1 MSAQIPTAARA
12 EKRSQEVGP
21 GRDAARSHAPQAAIG
36 YPSSASGHDGCG
48 GVARWSMGVAASDAG
63 DRISS
68 RPGARHGGTRQKGI
82 YVVSEQLE
90 LQQALMSTL
99 RERRPLVLLL
109 GQAAW
114 NSNAVPDPI
123 LQTASRHLGKEEA
136 VAKGWPA
143 LLNSTSLPD
152 NFLEWL
158 AERFSRRPR
167 PTWLTTI
174 AQLPWSAVFTSSI
187 DPELRSALISR
198 QREPQAILTASEI
211 PAAARSTART
221 PIYYLFGR
229 AGISDAAAMP
239 PRNRSELRQRSI
251 LQAIPMLNRLPDTAT
266 PLGLIV
272 VDGFDPD
279 RDWLN
284 LDALLAVLE
293 QSQSAYAIWFGWPAQ
308 NQRLRQET
316 AELISSGRLIVSPSR
331 LSALVADLEAEGK
344 LADLVEP
351 VSTERG
357 TISFVDNNVFS
368 PAPEMRIRVEAAAA
382 IVDDS
387 WLAFQ
392 APLGPDAKYA
402 AFRRFHGDIE
412 GPRSLVG
419 GIISGFAITRDFED
433 RLWQLTKA
441 AINDHARFSEPI
453 IVHGQS
459 GTGKSIAL
467 ARLARTAREDR
478 RAAVLFATARI
489 PQSTDIDA
497 FCEAAEEAGATA
509 TLVICDSNASVNRY
523 RDLFRGLRSRGRR
536 IIMVG
541 SSYRYVDSDTSA
553 RRTFVGSPDRLS
565 DGERQ
570 QIAVLIGQFSGHEGQ
585 ITVGSDRNVLAA
597 LYRSLPASRHRLS
610 VGLGQE
616 ARSVE
621 DILRERARELKP
633 RTGHSKLAEQ
643 LVAAGLASETDS
655 ILDFQLSEELREASD
670 SAQRLIDFVM
680 AAGRLN
686 CPIPI
691 NLLLRAITAESAQT
705 DVTTVA
711 QLFLGLDLFRW
722 RRFENE
728 GEEILISS
736 RLVLEAELICRR
748 RLINAT
754 GEGVQL
760 VKLIRAARL
769 TWDAGGAER
778 RFLLDLVHNLGPD
791 GPLGTR
797 YRQSYLEAG
806 RALTEL
812 RNNYGVNDP
821 SLMLQEAV
829 LRRTAIR
836 EETVGPAEQLS
847 ILEEARAA
855 VQAGMDLLAGQSS
868 RGARHTRS
876 ILSVERAAIYSFL
889 ATYRAQQSAPA
900 QDIWSAYEAA
910 RTAARAAAAVT
921 ETYHALDISLWLPAD
936 LVDVREL
943 SERQRLE
950 LFADIH
956 SMLDRIDPTSLPPE
970 QRERFNRRLFS
981 LGEKLRLPALS
992 EAAFLALEREGST
1005 AGYYL
1010 RARSLGP
1017 LLDQDQSPEMAESDM
1032 SRATAA
1038 SAFLR
1043 RYWTRIENDERCLR
1057 YLLECE
1063 WIAATGQRLLRG
1075 ERAALPYSDATRREL
1090 LRLVKSLKASSENSD
1105 NNLSYLE
1112 AVLSWLNNEEQ
1123 YANQLWRELARETD
1137 FIDPR
1142 RVVRRNI
1149 LTDEAKKPLIFSGRI
1164 ESAAESGRNTIRV
1177 DGLNRRIQLLAR
1189 DFTDID
1195 VAYGRAIPSFGI
1207 AFNYIGPIA
1216 DPIRRASVQP

>member
-1 MSAQIPTAARA
+1 MS
-12 EKRSQEVGP
+12 EE
-21 GRDAARSHAPQAAIG
+21 
-36 YPSSASGHDGCG
+36 SA
-48 GVARWSMGVAASDAG
+48 
-63 DRISS
+63 
-68 RPGARHGGTRQKGI
+68 
-82 YVVSEQLE
+82 
-90 LQQALMSTL
+90 LQQALMSAL
-99 RERRPLVLLL
+99 REHRPLVLFL
-109 GQAAW
+109 GQDAW
-114 NSNAVPDPI
+114 TNADFDPI
-123 LQTASRHLGKEEA
+123 LQIALRHLGKEE
-136 VAKGWPA
+136 VADRGWPA
-143 LLNSTSLPD
+143 LLDSTSLPD
-152 NFLEWL
+152 NYFEWL

-174 AQLPWSAVFTSSI
+174 AQLPWSALFTSSI
-187 DPELRSALISR
+187 DPELRSALVSTR
-198 QREPQAILTASEI
+198 REPQAILTASEI

-221 PIYYLFGR
+221 PVYYLFGR
-229 AGISDAAAMP
+229 AGIADATAQS

-251 LQAIPMLNRLPDTAT
+251 MQAIPMLNRLPDTAT
-266 PLGLIV
+266 PLGLIAI
-272 VDGFDPD
+272 DGFDPE

-284 LDALLAVLE
+284 LDALLAVIE
-293 QSQSAYAIWFGWPAQ
+293 QSPTACVIWCGWPEK

-316 AELISSGRLIVSPSR
+316 EELITSGRLIVSTSR
-331 LSALVADLEAEGK
+331 LSALVAELEAQGK
-344 LADLVEP
+344 LADLSEP
-351 VSTERG
+351 ISTERG
-357 TISFVDNNVFS
+357 TISFVDNKIFS

-392 APLGPDAKYA
+392 SPLGPDARYA
-402 AFRRFHGDIE
+402 AFRRFHGDME
-412 GPRSLVG
+412 GPRSHVA
-419 GIISGFAITRDFED
+419 GIVRGFAVTRDFED
-433 RLWQLTKA
+433 RLWQLTQS
-441 AINDHARFSEPI
+441 AINDHARYSEPI
-453 IVHGQS
+453 VVHGQS

-467 ARLARTAREDR
+467 ARLAQRAREDR
-478 RAAVLFATARI
+478 RAAVLFATARV
-489 PQSTDIDA
+489 PQSTDLDT
-497 FCEAAEEAGATA
+497 FCETAEEAGAAA
-509 TLVICDSNASVNRY
+509 TLVICDCNSSINRY

-536 IIMVG
+536 IIVVG
-541 SSYRYVDSDTSA
+541 SSYKHVDSDTPT

-565 DGERQ
+565 DFERQ
-570 QIAVLIGQFSGHEGQ
+570 QLALLIGQFSGYEGQ
-585 ITVGSDRNVLAA
+585 ITIGNDRNVLAA

-621 DILRERARELKP
+621 EVLRERAREQKP
-633 RTGHSKLAEQ
+633 RVAHSKLAEQ
-643 LVAAGLASETDS
+643 LIASGLASETDS
-655 ILDFQLSEELREASD
+655 ILDLQLSEELREASD

-680 AAGRLN
+680 VAGRLN

-691 NLLLRAITAESAQT
+691 NLLLRAITSESAQA
-705 DVTTVA
+705 DVTTIA

-728 GEEILISS
+728 GEEILISP

-748 RLINAT
+748 RLINAA

-778 RFLLDLVHNLGPD
+778 RFLLDLLHNLGPD

-797 YRQSYLEAG
+797 YRESYLEAA

-812 RNNYGVNDP
+812 RNSYGVNDP

-836 EETVGPAEQLS
+836 EETIDPAEQLS
-847 ILEEARAA
+847 ILEEAREA

-889 ATYRAQQSAPA
+889 ATYRAQQSAPP

-910 RTAARAAAAVT
+910 RTAARAAAAVS

-943 SERQRLE
+943 SNGQKLE
-950 LFADIH
+950 LLADIH
-956 SMLDRIDPTSLPPE
+956 SMLDRIDPASLPPE
-970 QRERFNRRLFS
+970 QRERFNRRLFN
-981 LGEKLRLPALS
+981 LGEKLELPELS
-992 EAAFLALEREGST
+992 ETAFSALEREGST

-1017 LLDQDQSPEMAESDM
+1017 RLEQSQSTEVKEQDH
-1032 SRATAA
+1032 SRAKAA

-1043 RYWTRIENDERCLR
+1043 RYWTQIERDERCLR

-1063 WIAATGQRLLRG
+1063 WISATGQRLLRG
-1075 ERAALPYSDATRREL
+1075 DRAPLPYSETTRREL
-1090 LRLVKSLKASSENSD
+1090 LRLVKSLKAANENTD
-1105 NNLSYLE
+1105 NKLSYLE
-1112 AVLSWLNNEEQ
+1112 AVLSWLNDEEQ
-1123 YANQLWRELARETD
+1123 YANQIWRELARETD

-1149 LTDEAKKPLIFSGRI
+1149 LTDEHQNPLIFSGRI
-1164 ESAAESGRNTIRV
+1164 ESAAESGRHTIRV

-1189 DFTDID
+1189 DFPDID
-1195 VAYGRAIPSFGI
+1195 VTYGRAIPSFGI

-1216 DPIRRASVQP
+1216 DPIRRGSVQS